1 MLVAVAVDRAD
12 RVVVD
17 PQAEALEALAVVVAE
32 ALQLLVELEVKVLVG
47 ATELQI
53 LEVVVAVLV
62 PVTTQAVDQVDLA

>member
-1 MLVAVAVDRAD
+1 MLAAVVVDRAD
-12 RVVVD
+12 RAVVD
-17 PQAEALEALAVVVAE
+17 PQAEALEALAEAVVE